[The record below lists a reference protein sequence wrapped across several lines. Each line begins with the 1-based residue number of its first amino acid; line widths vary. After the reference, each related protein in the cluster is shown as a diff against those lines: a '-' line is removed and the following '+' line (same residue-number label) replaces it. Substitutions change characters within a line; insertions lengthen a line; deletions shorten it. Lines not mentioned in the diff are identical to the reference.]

1 MRAVFLAEL
10 VGGKILELGK
20 NLRETDVELR
30 EKNLVFE
37 TKTRHFDIQ
46 IPQHSTQKTV
56 GFGNLRAK
64 FA

>member
-30 EKNLVFE
+30 EKNLEFG
-37 TKTRHFDIQ
+37 TK
-46 IPQHSTQKTV
+46 
-56 GFGNLRAK
+56 
-64 FA
+64 